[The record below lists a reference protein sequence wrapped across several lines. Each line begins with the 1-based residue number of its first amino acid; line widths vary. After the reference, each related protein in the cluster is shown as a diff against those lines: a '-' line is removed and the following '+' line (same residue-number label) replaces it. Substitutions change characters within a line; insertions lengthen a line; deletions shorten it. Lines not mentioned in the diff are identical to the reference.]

1 MICLNQF
8 DQIMSSHRKIANL
21 QGAIHLIR
29 GQRVMLDSDLA
40 AIYGVTA
47 KRLNEQLKRNRPRFP
62 DDFAFQLTVQEFTK
76 LKSQIATSSSHGGKR
91 KLPWVFT
98 EHGALMLASVLNSQI
113 AVQASVRV
121 VRAFVRLREMV
132 VANVQLA
139 TKLEQIERRLD
150 SHDEAIVELFA
161 ALKRLL
167 ESPEPSRRR
176 EIGFHVREKTARYRV
191 HHKSKIRNRNSKI
204 PSMANTQDIRRRI
217 KSIRN
222 TAQI

>member
-8 DQIMSSHRKIANL
+8 DQIMSLHRRIANL

-40 AIYGVTA
+40 MIYGVTT

-62 DDFAFQLTVQEFTK
+62 ADFASQLTVQESGN
-76 LKSQIATSSSHGGKR
+76 LKSQIATSSLRSQFVTSSSHGGKR

-98 EHGALMLASVLNSQI
+98 EHGALMLASVLNSEI

-132 VANVQLA
+132 AANAQLA
-139 TKLEQIERRLD
+139 AKLKELERRFD
-150 SHDEAIVELFA
+150 SHDEAIANLFA
-161 ALKRLL
+161 ALKQLL
-167 ESPEPSRRR
+167 EPTDAPKRR
-176 EIGFHVREKTARYRV
+176 EIGFHVREQGVRYHLR
-191 HHKSKIRNRNSKI
+191 KAPGIKNRNS
-204 PSMANTQDIRRRI
+204 RI
-217 KSIRN
+217 S
-222 TAQI
+222 

>member
-29 GQRVMLDSDLA
+29 GHRVMLDSDLA
-40 AIYGVTA
+40 MIYGVTT
-47 KRLNEQLKRNRPRFP
+47 KRLNEQLKRNRARFP
-62 DDFAFQLTVQEFTK
+62 ADFAFQLTVQEFRN
-76 LKSQIATSSSHGGKR
+76 LKSQIATSSLRSQSVNSSSHGGKR

-98 EHGALMLASVLNSQI
+98 EHGALMLASVLNSAI

-132 VANVQLA
+132 AANAQLA
-139 TKLEQIERRLD
+139 AKLKELERRFD
-150 SHDEAIVELFA
+150 SHDEAIANLFA

-167 ESPEPSRRR
+167 EPTDAPKRR
-176 EIGFHVREKTARYRV
+176 EIGFHVREEGVRYRV
-191 HHKSKIRNRNSKI
+191 RKAPRIKNRNS
-204 PSMANTQDIRRRI
+204 RI
-217 KSIRN
+217 S
-222 TAQI
+222 

>member
-1 MICLNQF
+1 MISLQAI
-8 DQIMSSHRKIANL
+8 DSTMASTRKIRSIES
-21 QGAIHLIR
+21 AIYLLR

-40 AIYGVTA
+40 AIYGVTT
-47 KRLNEQLKRNRPRFP
+47 KRLNEQLRRNRSRFP
-62 DDFAFQLTVQEFTK
+62 DDFAFQLTAEESRN
-76 LKSQIATSSSHGGKR
+76 LKSQIATSSLRSQFVTSSSHGGKR

-132 VANVQLA
+132 AANVQLA
-139 TKLEQIERRLD
+139 AKLEQLERRLD

-176 EIGFHVREKTARYRV
+176 EIGFHVREKAARYRV
-191 HHKSKIRNRNSKI
+191 YHKSKIRNRNSKI
-204 PSMANTQDIRRRI
+204 P
-217 KSIRN
+217 
-222 TAQI
+222 